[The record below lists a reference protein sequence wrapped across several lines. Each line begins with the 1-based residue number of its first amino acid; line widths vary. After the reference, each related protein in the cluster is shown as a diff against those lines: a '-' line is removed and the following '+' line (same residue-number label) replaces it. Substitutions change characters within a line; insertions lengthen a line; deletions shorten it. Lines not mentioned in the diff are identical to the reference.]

1 MKRVVFLA
9 MCAGSLCAQTIVIQT
24 STILDGRGGVLKDRQ
39 IVVEGSKIRTVA
51 AGTAKP
57 TYDLR
62 GLTVMPGW
70 IDTHIHLNWHLD
82 ANNKSVSGG
91 GKPEDMAL
99 ATAADAYITLN
110 GGFTTVQSVGAAID
124 ANVRDI
130 VARGLLPGPRILT
143 SLRQIQQDAGDPE
156 ALRWSAA
163 SRSRARTSSNCL
175 RPPAWARVAARP

>member
-1 MKRVVFLA
+1 MKCKWAFALMVWSATL
-9 MCAGSLCAQTIVIQT
+9 GAQTVVIQT

-39 IVVEGSKIRTVA
+39 IVIEGSKIRTVA
-51 AGTAKP
+51 AGTAKG

-99 ATAADAYITLN
+99 ATAADAWITL
-110 GGFTTVQSVGAAID
+110 Q
-124 ANVRDI
+124 
-130 VARGLLPGPRILT
+130 
-143 SLRQIQQDAGDPE
+143 
-156 ALRWSAA
+156 
-163 SRSRARTSSNCL
+163 
-175 RPPAWARVAARP
+175 

>member
-1 MKRVVFLA
+1 MKCEGARDKLASMSRCVFLA
-9 MCAGSLCAQTIVIQT
+9 VWAASLGAQSIVIQT
-24 STILDGRGGVLKDRQ
+24 GTLLDGRGGILKDRQ
-39 IVVEGSKIRTVA
+39 IVIEGSKIRTVA

-82 ANNKSVSGG
+82 ANSKSVSGG

-110 GGFTTVQSVGAAID
+110 GGFTTVQSVGSAID

-143 SLRQIQQDAGDPE
+143 SLRPIQGTNGDPE
-156 ALRWSAA
+156 ALR
-163 SRSRARTSSNCL
+163 
-175 RPPAWARVAARP
+175 